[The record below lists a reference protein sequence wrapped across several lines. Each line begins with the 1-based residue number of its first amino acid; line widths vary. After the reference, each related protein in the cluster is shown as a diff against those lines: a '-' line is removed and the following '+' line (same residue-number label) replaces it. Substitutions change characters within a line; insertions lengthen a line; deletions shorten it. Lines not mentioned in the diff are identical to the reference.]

1 MAKTAAQRQAEY
13 RTRRNDGEGDIRLN
27 MWVSGKAARALGR
40 IAGHHGV
47 TRANSLSGLS
57 WKRNT
62 KSRNSYQ
69 TILTLRN
76 GAITS
81 IFGAVIFHKVDRYA
95 VTTALRD
102 ALGDH
107 QKKH

>member
-47 TRANSLSGLS
+47 TRRELLERLILDEETDITRQLSD
-57 WKRNT
+57 N
-62 KSRNSYQ
+62 
-69 TILTLRN
+69 I
-76 GAITS
+76 
-81 IFGAVIFHKVDRYA
+81 
-95 VTTALRD
+95 D
-102 ALGDH
+102 APEWGDYFDIRRGDLP
-107 QKKH
+107 QG